1 MASKK
6 DMRRPDLIVPYQ
18 PPEKDEGS
26 TDFQS
31 TMTSTLP
38 MAAIFTRNKLL
49 GWTAVLFSL
58 QSWLTE
64 TPAQKAASSS
74 PAYLSVGMAI
84 MSLGVGTC
92 WTPSPNFF
100 TTPSSGDR
108 KRGPAIPPAFA
119 FLS

>member
-1 MASKK
+1 MAAKK
-6 DMRRPDLIVPYQ
+6 DMRRADLIVPYQ
-18 PPEKDEGS
+18 PPEKDES
-26 TDFQS
+26 TTDFQS

-84 MSLGVGTC
+84 MSLGVGYMPLLLPPTPGPGAGAA
-92 WTPSPNFF
+92 TGTEAPAPSP
-100 TTPSSGDR
+100 
-108 KRGPAIPPAFA
+108 
-119 FLS
+119 